1 MGDLLEIFQLMHQ
14 KMQLNDFYSPRNIH
28 LPGNISIRKLSLM
41 KEGPIPGKKDSKF
54 IEVTEHNKHLVQ
66 SALRDET
73 GLFVDECCESWS
85 RIQGVLN
92 KITSTRNRSKFNY
105 I

>member
-14 KMQLNDFYSPRNIH
+14 KMQLNDFILLEIFTCR
-28 LPGNISIRKLSLM
+28 NISIRKLSLM